1 MPGPV
6 EVLDGFIKGII
17 FATYDFVR
25 LTALGFSLPF
35 FRRTRR
41 IWPFAIAIGKRFSSL
56 THLVIWVFIVVA
68 FFSGTAGDM
77 ALNYFGLTKNPD
89 VKIPAL
95 IAAVLLTTML
105 SDILVRAGIL
115 LIGNRTRRKLY
126 EPLARIAVANIF
138 FGMLVVI
145 TAAYLNDYGLFGGPF
160 FTFLGLASF
169 QNGWLRY
176 PYFLLFGVPLAIVIV
191 KAFAIRDWKRR
202 VLVGLPVMVVAPA
215 IFLCVTVWL
224 YLGVGSFAYRLSPPV
239 GLSIYQQ
246 SMRCSYV
253 SGRVYASGLLKLEGA
268 DTQVVSPHSF
278 AVLLGESTPVSDPTV
293 KIPIPP
299 EAGTGSRSP
308 NRKIEFDPG
317 ATAAPGANATTK
329 PDAAELTFPKDQYL
343 GRGDESQ
350 PPIILSRGRFTS
362 VTIIAAPAGT
372 LSVAPPGA
380 FFECKLGLMDYLSDP
395 KPVSYG
401 ELNFSSSPAAP

>member
-1 MPGPV
+1 MSGPV

-41 IWPFAIAIGKRFSSL
+41 IWPLAIAIGKRFSSL

-68 FFSGTAGDM
+68 FFSGTASDV
-77 ALNYFGLTKNPD
+77 ALSYFGLTKNPD

-138 FGMLVVI
+138 LGMLIVI
-145 TAAYLNDYGLFGGPF
+145 TAAYLHDYGLFGGPF

-176 PYFLLFGVPLAIVIV
+176 PYFLLFGVSLAIVIV

-202 VLVGLPVMVVAPA
+202 VLVGLPAMLLAPA
-215 IFLCVTVWL
+215 VFLCVTVWL
-224 YLGVGSFAYRLSPPV
+224 YLGIGSFAYWLSPPIE
-239 GLSIYQQ
+239 LSLYQQ

-253 SGRVYASGLLKLEGA
+253 SGRIYASGLLKLEGT

-278 AVLLGESTPVSDPTV
+278 AVLLGESTPVSE
-293 KIPIPP
+293 IPP
-299 EAGTGSRSP
+299 EAGTGSGSP
-308 NRKIEFDPG
+308 NRKIQFDPK
-317 ATAAPGANATTK
+317 ATATPDVDATTK
-329 PDAAELTFPKDQYL
+329 PDAAEFTFPKDQYL

-350 PPIILSRGRFTS
+350 PPIILLRGRFTS

-372 LSVAPPGA
+372 LSVTPSGA
-380 FFECKLGLMDYLSDP
+380 FFKCELGLMNYLGDP

-401 ELNFSSSPAAP
+401 ESNFSSSPASP